1 MKYFVVY
8 VVTACVLVYGAS
20 TTTKIKDSEKNL
32 NAAVSAKKQASM
44 QLEKIAQNIKK
55 AEQESLYLE
64 KKIEEL
70 GRDKEATKKEYQSL
84 KNVLSTS
91 EQSFKKTNSELEAK
105 HKAFIALLSEQFSV
119 IFAMRQFHT
128 PTEHSVI
135 AYEVY
140 EVYKKYNAKE
150 LEKLRTDISS
160 LKTKKQ
166 NILVQ
171 QNKTKKELEKIVQKR
186 QEFEQKKLAKKR
198 LLEKLSKDEKNYN
211 KQLEQI
217 EERQSSLRATL
228 AKLNI
233 LHTQEVETAR
243 KRAAARKEAIRLE
256 TLRKKRLREQQTMRG
271 SDAQKTNQKRDNTRS
286 SEETQ
291 SAQVRNLNASY
302 RASSV
307 YAYSGGKTIS
317 PLSGARVIKKFGTY
331 VDPVYKIKIFNES
344 VTLQAPSSD
353 AKVQNVLNGK
363 VVFAGESS
371 MLGKVVVVAHG
382 DKMHTVYAGL
392 SKIAPNIT
400 VGRKVIKG
408 YVLGKVN
415 SKLVFQATK
424 NSKHIDPLKLIQI

>member
-1 MKYFVVY
+1 MAY
-8 VVTACVLVYGAS
+8 VVTAFMLVYGAS

-32 NAAVSAKKQASM
+32 NAAVSAKKQASR
-44 QLEKIAQNIKK
+44 QLEKIAQDIKK
-55 AEQESLYLE
+55 AEQESLYLG

-70 GRDKEATKKEYQSL
+70 GQEKETTQKEYQSL
-84 KNVLSTS
+84 KTVLSTS
-91 EQSFKKTNSELEAK
+91 EQSFRKTSSELEEK

-140 EVYKKYNAKE
+140 EVYKKHNAKE
-150 LEKLRTDISS
+150 LEKLRADIST

-166 NILVQ
+166 NILME

-186 QEFEQKKLAKKR
+186 QEFAQKKLAKKR

-217 EERQSSLRATL
+217 EEKQSSLRATL

-233 LHTQEVETAR
+233 LHDQEVEEAR

-256 TLRKKRLREQQTMRG
+256 TLRKKRLREQQAAKG
-271 SDAQKTNQKRDNTRS
+271 SRTRQTNQKIDDIKS
-286 SEETQ
+286 QKETQ
-291 SAQVRNLNASY
+291 STQVRNLNASY

-307 YAYSGGKTIS
+307 YAYSGEKTIS
-317 PLSGARVIKKFGTY
+317 PLSGARVIKEFGTY
-331 VDPVYKIKIFNES
+331 VDPIYKIKIFNES
-344 VTLQAPSSD
+344 VTLQSPSSD

-400 VGRKVIKG
+400 VGRKIIKG

>member
-1 MKYFVVY
+1 MAY
-8 VVTACVLVYGAS
+8 VVTAFMLVYGAS

-32 NAAVSAKKQASM
+32 NAAVSAKKQASR
-44 QLEKIAQNIKK
+44 QLEKIAQDIKK
-55 AEQESLYLE
+55 AEQESLYLG

-70 GRDKEATKKEYQSL
+70 GQEKETTQKEYQSL
-84 KNVLSTS
+84 KTVLSTS
-91 EQSFKKTNSELEAK
+91 EQSFRKTSSELEEK

-140 EVYKKYNAKE
+140 EVYKKHNAKE
-150 LEKLRTDISS
+150 LEKLRADIST

-166 NILVQ
+166 NILME

-186 QEFEQKKLAKKR
+186 QEFAQKKLAKKR

-217 EERQSSLRATL
+217 EEKQSSLRATL

-233 LHTQEVETAR
+233 LHDQEVEEAR

-256 TLRKKRLREQQTMRG
+256 TLRKKRLREQQAAKG
-271 SDAQKTNQKRDNTRS
+271 SRTRQTNQKIDDIKS
-286 SEETQ
+286 QKETQ
-291 SAQVRNLNASY
+291 STQVRNLNASY

-307 YAYSGGKTIS
+307 YAYSGEKTIS
-317 PLSGARVIKKFGTY
+317 PLSGARVVKEFGTY
-331 VDPVYKIKIFNES
+331 VDPIYKIKIFNES
-344 VTLQAPSSD
+344 VTLQSPSSD

-400 VGRKVIKG
+400 VGRKIIKG

>member
-1 MKYFVVY
+1 MKCFMMY
-8 VVTACVLVYGAS
+8 VVTAFVLAYGAS

-32 NAAVSAKKQASM
+32 NAVVSAKKQASR
-44 QLEKIAQNIKK
+44 QVEKIAQDIKK

-70 GRDKEATKKEYQSL
+70 GREKEATNKEYQSL

-150 LEKLRTDISS
+150 LEKLRADISS

-217 EERQSSLRATL
+217 EERQGSLRATL

-233 LHTQEVETAR
+233 LHTQEVEAAR

-256 TLRKKRLREQQTMRG
+256 TLRKKRLREQQTFRG
-271 SDAQKTNQKRDNTRS
+271 SDAQQTNQKADDIRS

-291 SAQVRNLNASY
+291 GTQVRNLNASY

-307 YAYSGGKTIS
+307 YAYNGGKTIS
-317 PLSGARVIKKFGTY
+317 PLSGARVVKKFGTY
-331 VDPVYKIKIFNES
+331 VDPIYKIKIFNES